1 MKYALLVSIFIFI
14 STALSAQKDT
24 AYIYTF
30 GGEKDEQ
37 GRDIEL
43 TADSGFIM
51 VGSTSSFGAGN
62 SDIYLVKV
70 DSNINHQ
77 WSAAIGHQYTEFGH
91 SVKQTADKGY
101 IICGYTNSIGAGN
114 YDAYLVKTDSVG
126 KLEWEQTY
134 GGFGW
139 DFAYD
144 VEITPDGGY
153 LLVGETHSFGAG
165 NADAY
170 LIKTDK
176 DGILEW
182 EKTMGG
188 AGTDIAHALISTKD
202 GNYAFCG
209 ENASKNP
216 ENKGDAWL
224 VKFDGNG
231 DTLFSNIQVD
241 DGYTSNYNLIEK
253 SIGGY
258 VTTGFSTK
266 FNSGIKDLN
275 TIGYTSAGGFDWEQG
290 HGGIFIGNDNKDDQG
305 NSLVEVSNNEFWTT
319 GSTKSFG
326 NTGTNELYFMKF
338 AGIDGIYLN
347 GTTYGNDYEDIGY
360 DIIWFGLE
368 SFYLFGQT
376 NSYISRSS
384 SFLLIHFEEFQRTYP
399 EIQINYNDS
408 SLKEA
413 PESVSEES
421 SEELI
426 NLFPN
431 PVNSI
436 LYISF
441 YEGALIN
448 EFKCFDLSGRPVK
461 IIQNQ
466 RSFDVSGLEHG
477 MYILSVQV
485 DGKVET
491 FRFVKK

>member
-1 MKYALLVSIFIFI
+1 MKYALLISIFIFI
-14 STALSAQKDT
+14 GSALSAQKDT
-24 AYIYTF
+24 AFIYTF

-91 SVKQTADKGY
+91 AVKQTADKGY

-144 VEITPDGGY
+144 VEVTPDGGY
-153 LLVGETHSFGAG
+153 LLVGETHSLGAG

-176 DGILEW
+176 DGVLEW

-188 AGTDIAHALISTKD
+188 AGKDIAHALIATKD

-231 DTLFSNIQVD
+231 DTLFDRSVKTN
-241 DGYTSNYNLIEK
+241 N
-253 SIGGY
+253 
-258 VTTGFSTK
+258 FS
-266 FNSGIKDLN
+266 SAHDLTQDSSRN
-275 TIGYTSAGGFDWEQG
+275 FYLIGYTLAVNNPIEDIEVVSLDKVGNYRWTSFQGGVNQGTANKNDRGYAITIDLKGNIYLSGVSETSGNGLKGMYIGHINSNIGEYIAGPTFGEALDE
-290 HGGIFIGNDNKDDQG
+290 IGYSVLAIDNQI
-305 NSLVEVSNNEFWTT
+305 L
-319 GSTKSFG
+319 SFG
-326 NTGTNELYFMKF
+326 Y
-338 AGIDGIYLN
+338 
-347 GTTYGNDYEDIGY
+347 
-360 DIIWFGLE
+360 
-368 SFYLFGQT
+368 T
-376 NSYISRSS
+376 NSYGKAFSDFYLVSIPNDTLTQEYIINTEEIHDTLTDVISS
-384 SFLLIHFEEFQRTYP
+384 SEDTKP
-399 EIQINYNDS
+399 
-408 SLKEA
+408 LK
-413 PESVSEES
+413 STSF
-421 SEELI
+421 I
-426 NLFPN
+426 YPN
-431 PVNSI
+431 PTNTKNG
-436 LYISF
+436 F
-441 YEGALIN
+441 TCIN
-448 EFKCFDLSGRPVK
+448 CTDIVATELSGREVYVYKLMENRYTIESKGIYIISFHTIKKGFETK
-461 IIQNQ
+461 ILVN
-466 RSFDVSGLEHG
+466 EW
-477 MYILSVQV
+477 
-485 DGKVET
+485 
-491 FRFVKK
+491 